1 MLLVASLAFFAI
13 ACGSTAKA
21 RGAKGRSEAKVGS
34 AHLLALAIGQAK
46 RMGDP
51 NPSLI
56 GIESSGRSASLVV
69 GIRSCGRATAAATCR
84 LATPIDYRARVDLKT
99 GKARVLVPQSPPV
112 VTGRT
117 KVARAL
123 VQRSAVN
130 LGMDSRVRISLV
142 DARWHRRTPAIAV
155 VYRGGAGTT
164 ESNWREELA
173 AIRSSEP
180 PEVPV
185 VSYSN
190 SNTSGGIHSR
200 QPFGGRSPG
209 VKQHLYSL
217 PRKLAFLRR
226 VIAVAGR
233 SGARITSLALYGS
246 VNPALSITIETGSPA
261 PYLKHGLEAVLTV
274 IQTARPTL
282 DGSYLHVV
290 DKKGGSIVET
300 GGTDVDG
307 FVDVAPGLEGCSPI
321 LLDHSRPFGQVI
333 PPCPVK

>member
-1 MLLVASLAFFAI
+1 VRRLLSLLLVASLAFFAI

-46 RMGDP
+46 RMRDP

-69 GIRSCGRATAAATCR
+69 GTRSCGRAAAAATCR

-99 GKARVLVPQSPPV
+99 GKARVFVPQSPPV

-200 QPFGGRSPG
+200 QPFGGAESRGQTASLLATSKTRFPQEGDCSRRAQWRAHNLACALRIGQPG
-209 VKQHLYSL
+209 PVHHD
-217 PRKLAFLRR
+217 RDRLA
-226 VIAVAGR
+226 G
-233 SGARITSLALYGS
+233 
-246 VNPALSITIETGSPA
+246 ALS
-261 PYLKHGLEAVLTV
+261 
-274 IQTARPTL
+274 QARSRGGVNGHP
-282 DGSYLHVV
+282 DGQA
-290 DKKGGSIVET
+290 D
-300 GGTDVDG
+300 
-307 FVDVAPGLEGCSPI
+307 A
-321 LLDHSRPFGQVI
+321 
-333 PPCPVK
+333 